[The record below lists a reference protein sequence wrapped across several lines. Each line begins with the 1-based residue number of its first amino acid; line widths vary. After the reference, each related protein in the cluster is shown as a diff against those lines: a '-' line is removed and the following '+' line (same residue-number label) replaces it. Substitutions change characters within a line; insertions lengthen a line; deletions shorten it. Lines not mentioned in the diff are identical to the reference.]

1 MDRFT
6 WGIVVGA
13 LVLVIA
19 GLGTVVLTQ
28 RQAPPPDLSQ
38 PEGIVRA
45 YVEALDSGHPEQAW
59 DLLAASAR
67 SGSTRDSFIA
77 RATASSS
84 GRQREGRL
92 TIESVVVEGS
102 VSRVELARTFDSGG
116 GLFGA
121 SGQYTNRSTVRLERE
136 AGQWRITVPPE
147 PYLIDRPV
155 APVAPPPVTV
165 QVTVVA
171 TIATP
176 SAPAA
181 ALTPAT
187 TAARAP

>member
-38 PEGIVRA
+38 PEGVVRA
-45 YVEALDSGHPEQAW
+45 YVEALDSGHPERAW

-67 SGSTRDSFIA
+67 SGNTRDRFIE

-84 GRQREGRL
+84 GPLREGRL

-102 VSRVELARTFDSGG
+102 VSRVELERTFDSGG

-121 SGQYTNRSTVRLERE
+121 SGRYTNRSTVRLERE

-147 PYLIDRPV
+147 PYLIGR
-155 APVAPPPVTV
+155 AVAPPPVTV

-171 TIATP
+171 TVATP
-176 SAPAA
+176 VVPAGA
-181 ALTPAT
+181 
-187 TAARAP
+187 TAAPSRTP